1 MYLMQIISG
10 LRYKFFETLNFYAH
24 ELLSNFISRNASNTL
39 SLSSTLFLTF
49 SPDGIYWKSQILLG
63 LTFKLGDSLNE
74 KWDPLKFVIS
84 NK

>member
-1 MYLMQIISG
+1 MSCYLDMYLLLHPVIWLSRRRKKSVMYLMQIISG

-49 SPDGIYWKSQILLG
+49 SPDGIY
-63 LTFKLGDSLNE
+63 
-74 KWDPLKFVIS
+74 
-84 NK
+84 